1 MVVVSYSSSSRFW
14 HRTVSDTQ
22 LGKQKVKKVK
32 MVLIC
37 QRFEI
42 LHLRRE
48 GRSETRL
55 IFAPLLPIQNYAAA
69 AAAVKIWIWETADW
83 GNEITAV
90 VAIRQ
95 RGIVE
100 ESGKAVKDNTTEKLA
115 PWSFSYLT
123 GCMRIRKAMNT
134 FRQGHACLA
143 IREE

>member
-1 MVVVSYSSSSRFW
+1 M
-14 HRTVSDTQ
+14 
-22 LGKQKVKKVK
+22 G
-32 MVLIC
+32 LIY
-37 QRFEI
+37 QRLEI
-42 LHLRRE
+42 LHRRRE

-115 PWSFSYLT
+115 PWSFSYFT
-123 GCMRIRKAMNT
+123 GCMRISSAMNT